1 MSMQNPVYI
10 KNSGENFCKFLD
22 DLFGEENMPL
32 CKEFMR
38 RLERNI

>member
-1 MSMQNPVYI
+1 MSEI
-10 KNSGENFCKFLD
+10 KTKIRTYND
-22 DLFGEENMPL
+22 VIDLFGEENMPL